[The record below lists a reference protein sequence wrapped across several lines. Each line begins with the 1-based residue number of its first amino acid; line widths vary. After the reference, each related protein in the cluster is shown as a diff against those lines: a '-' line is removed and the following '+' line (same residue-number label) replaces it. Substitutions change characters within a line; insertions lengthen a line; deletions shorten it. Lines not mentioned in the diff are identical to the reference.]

1 MNSNNID
8 KVYSILSKEI
18 PKYNVPV
25 IDLIKVQ
32 TNDPFKVLIATI
44 LSARTKDSI
53 THLAAN
59 RLFTKIKIFSD
70 FNKYSQKEIE
80 NLIFPVGFYKTKAKH
95 LKELPFAMKQ
105 FNNNIPKEIDELL
118 KLPGVGRKTANLV
131 QSVAFS
137 IDAICVDTHVHKI
150 MNRLGYINTK
160 TPLETETQ
168 LRKQLPKKYWTKTNF
183 YFVVLGQNICLPK
196 NPKCNICPINK
207 YCDKKIK

>member
-1 MNSNNID
+1 MNNSNID

-44 LSARTKDSI
+44 LSARTKDSV

-59 RLFTKIKIFSD
+59 RLFTKVKSFKDLEKISE
-70 FNKYSQKEIE
+70 SEIA
-80 NLIFPVGFYKTKAKH
+80 NLIYPVGFYKTKAKH
-95 LKELPFAMKQ
+95 LKELPLAMKQ
-105 FNNNIPKEIDELL
+105 FNNKIPTKIDDLL

-137 IDAICVDTHVHKI
+137 IDSICVDTHVHKI
-150 MNRLGYINTK
+150 MNRLGYISTK
-160 TPLETETQ
+160 TPLETEMT
-168 LRKQLPKKYWTKTNF
+168 LRNKLPKKYWKKTNF
-183 YFVVLGQNICLPK
+183 YFVALGQNICLPR
-196 NPKCNICPINK
+196 NPKCNTCPINK

>member
-8 KVYSILSKEI
+8 KVYSILAKEI

-44 LSARTKDSI
+44 LSARTKDSV
-53 THLAAN
+53 THLAAK
-59 RLFTKIKIFSD
+59 RLFAKVKTFSD
-70 FNKYSQKEIE
+70 FNKYSQKQIE
-80 NLIFPVGFYKTKAKH
+80 DLIYPVGFYKTKAKH
-95 LKELPFAMKQ
+95 LKELPLVMKQ
-105 FNNNIPKEIDELL
+105 FNNKIPKDIDDLL

-137 IDAICVDTHVHKI
+137 IYSICVDTHVHKI
-150 MNRLGYINTK
+150 MNRLGYIDTR
-160 TPLETETQ
+160 TPLETEMR
-168 LRKQLPKKYWTKTNF
+168 LRKILPKKYWTKTNF
-183 YFVVLGQNICLPK
+183 YFVALGQNICLPR
-196 NPKCNICPINK
+196 NPKCTICPISR

>member
-1 MNSNNID
+1 MDNSNID
-8 KVYSILSKEI
+8 KVYFILAKEI

-44 LSARTKDSI
+44 LSARTKDSV

-59 RLFTKIKIFSD
+59 RLFTKVKSFKDLKKI
-70 FNKYSQKEIE
+70 SQMEIE
-80 NLIFPVGFYKTKAKH
+80 KLIYPVGFYKIKAKH
-95 LKELPFAMKQ
+95 LKELPLVMKL
-105 FNNNIPKEIDELL
+105 FKGKIPNTIEDLL

-137 IDAICVDTHVHKI
+137 IDAICVDTPVHKI
-150 MNRLGYINTK
+150 MNRLGYISTK
-160 TPLETETQ
+160 TPLETEMI
-168 LRKQLPKKYWTKTNF
+168 LRKKLPKKYWKKTNF
-183 YFVVLGQNICLPK
+183 YFVALGQNICLPR